1 VSLLDRGDGYIPC
14 KIYPELSRT
23 DADGNTVTYC
33 SPTPI
38 ETVGRFW
45 VQNQSGTSSRLL
57 ESNDEGY
64 QTELVYM
71 AQFPRSVDAEHGPF
85 GAQSQV
91 SWGPPDSRGNER
103 RWEFFGDA
111 LQYTGSRRTKHNT
124 YTLRRY

>member
-1 VSLLDRGDGYIPC
+1 MVPC
-14 KIYPELSRT
+14 KIYPELHRT
-23 DADGNTVTYC
+23 DEDGNTVTYA
-33 SPTPI
+33 SPTPLI
-38 ETVGRFW
+38 TVGRFW

-71 AQFPRSVDAEHGPF
+71 CHFTRDFEAAHGPF
-85 GAQSQV
+85 GSQSKI

-103 RWEFFGDA
+103 MWEFFGDA
-111 LQYTGSRRTKHNT
+111 IMYVGSKRTTHNN